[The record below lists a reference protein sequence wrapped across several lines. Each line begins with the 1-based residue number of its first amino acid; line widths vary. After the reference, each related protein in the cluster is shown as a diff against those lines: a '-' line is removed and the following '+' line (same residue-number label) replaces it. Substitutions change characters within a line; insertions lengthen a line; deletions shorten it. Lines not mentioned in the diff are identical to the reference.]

1 MLCRLLGFTLACSLA
16 ASSLAWGQTSA
27 PRVSPTKDADSNDSK
42 VVTKVP
48 SGVILVKGA
57 WSSASDSAT
66 PLPEGGT
73 VAGNVFSDPYFGM
86 TYTLLPDW
94 TQRYTGPPPS
104 DTGRYVL
111 ALISP
116 ADTYKGATRAS
127 ELITAD
133 DLFFTPFP
141 VTNALEFVDYTK
153 DNLRAN
159 YEVERPPEQIEIGGR
174 PFTFFAYWLPP
185 VDLHWYVLATQI
197 RCHTVEVV
205 LNGDDPKLL
214 KDLMQ
219 DLDKMK
225 LPAEDSLV
233 GGNAVPVCIKD
244 YASGD
249 NVLARVN
256 PVLAERHFNSIPV
269 RIIIDKEGKVKHIH
283 FLSAFPDQ
291 AKAITDALQQWK
303 FRPYLRDGKPVEVE
317 TGILFGTNPHS
328 ATPAATISS
337 AR

>member
-1 MLCRLLGFTLACSLA
+1 MLSRLLSFTVACSLA
-16 ASSLAWGQTSA
+16 ALSPAWGQTVA
-27 PRVSPTKDADSNDSK
+27 PQVPPATDAANPNPRAI
-42 VVTKVP
+42 TKVP
-48 SGVILVKGA
+48 QGVILVKGA
-57 WSSASDSAT
+57 RPSASDSTT
-66 PLPEGGT
+66 PLPEDAT
-73 VAGNVFSDPYFGM
+73 VAGNFFTDPYFGIA
-86 TYTLLPDW
+86 YTLLPDW
-94 TQRYTGPPPS
+94 FQKYTGPPPS

-116 ADTYKGATRAS
+116 ADTYKGATRAT

-133 DLFFTPFP
+133 DMFFTPFP
-141 VTNALEFVDYTK
+141 VTDALEFVDYTK
-153 DNLRAN
+153 DHLREHYA
-159 YEVERPPEQIEIGGR
+159 VEHPPEQIKLGGR

-205 LNGDDPKLL
+205 LSGDDPKLL
-214 KDLMQ
+214 KFLMQ

-225 LPAEDSLV
+225 LPADDSLV

-249 NVLARVN
+249 NVLARVD
-256 PVLAERHFNSIPV
+256 PILTERRYNSIPV
-269 RIIIDKEGKVKHIH
+269 RIVIDQEGRVKHIH

-291 AKAITDALQQWK
+291 ATAITDALHQWRFK
-303 FRPYLRDGKPVEVE
+303 PYLRDGKPVEVE
-317 TGILFGTNPHS
+317 TGILFGTHPL
-328 ATPAATISS
+328 TPAATASS

>member
-1 MLCRLLGFTLACSLA
+1 
-16 ASSLAWGQTSA
+16 
-27 PRVSPTKDADSNDSK
+27 
-42 VVTKVP
+42 
-48 SGVILVKGA
+48 
-57 WSSASDSAT
+57 
-66 PLPEGGT
+66 
-73 VAGNVFSDPYFGM
+73 VAGNVLSDPYFGM
-86 TYTLLPDW
+86 TYSLLPDW

-133 DLFFTPFP
+133 DLFFTPFAA
-141 VTNALEFVDYTK
+141 TNALEFVDYTK
-153 DNLRAN
+153 DHLHAN
-159 YEVERPPEQIEIGGR
+159 YKVERPPEQIKIGGR
-174 PFTFFAYWLPP
+174 PFTFFAYSLPQ
-185 VDLHWYVLATQI
+185 VDLHWYVLATEI
-197 RCHTVEVV
+197 RCHAVQIV

-214 KDLMQ
+214 NVLMQ

-225 LPAEDSLV
+225 LPADDSSV
-233 GGNAVPVCIKD
+233 GGQAVPVCIKD

-249 NVLARVN
+249 NVLTRVD
-256 PVLAERHFNSIPV
+256 PVLTERRFNSIPV
-269 RIIIDKEGKVKHIH
+269 RIIIDKEGNVRHIH

-291 AKAITDALQQWK
+291 AKAITGALQQWK

-328 ATPAATISS
+328 ETPMVSVSS
-337 AR
+337 VK